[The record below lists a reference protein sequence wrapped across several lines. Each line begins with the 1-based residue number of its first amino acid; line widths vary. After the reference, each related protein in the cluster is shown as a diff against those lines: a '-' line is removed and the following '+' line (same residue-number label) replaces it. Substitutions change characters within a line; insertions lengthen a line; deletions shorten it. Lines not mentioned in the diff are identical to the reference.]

1 MIDITNLTKEKIPG
15 NYFAYDAYI
24 EGDFEMGM
32 IENRSGN
39 RLIAL
44 PETLIQGIYNAMEQ
58 ELGQAS
64 GLVLFNC
71 GRWWGK
77 NFYTRFVEEVSEYY
91 EKPLADMSMIELM
104 QCLKQCWKTHGWGTM
119 DLDINYYQK
128 GFLVVNIDNSPF
140 AENAPQNLGHMCFV
154 EAGILSSF
162 FSQIS
167 GRELHCLQTACESMG
182 EESNRFIVGL
192 KERLQ
197 PVEKWVEERK
207 PHNNIM
213 ENLCN

>member
-91 EKPLADMSMIELM
+91 EKPLADMSMIELI

-128 GFLVVNIDNSPF
+128 GFLVINISNSPF
-140 AENAPQNLGHMCFV
+140 AENAPQNLSPMCFI

-182 EESNRFIVGL
+182 DECNRFIVGL

-207 PHNNIM
+207 THNSIM